1 MPPPRPEL
9 PVKYQNP
16 NLKSRT
22 SLLLSPCP
30 HAHAQPTVDLS
41 KWPAVKYQSL
51 DRDGHQVLVRPFL
64 SSFFLFTPDLH
75 QVGRLKIPTVR
86 PISRSLSPCPD
97 PPTQPSGHA
106 FILRRY
112 DTGAISLT
120 TMFRAAFPDAS
131 ELDERKETQWA
142 KEAFDLAGNNGSAR
156 EPGIVRLAGTW
167 ISPTHALLPTFADAY
182 RLHEVIHLIAKASP
196 DPKVTYRR
204 SSAKGTPKAAPPSS
218 PVASPAKTLLTPA
231 PSMSMPATKRR
242 RESSPA
248 PSPAQP
254 PAQQS
259 SSSLPPPRRSAR
271 TKSPAPPAAPVSI
284 KSPKPVRIARAVR
297 VIEVTTPAGS
307 DETVVEEEA
316 ETIELAKP
324 SMTQD
329 IAEQMELIERLK
341 AERDIQ
347 KIQTDEPVP
356 DTAPAPAPLKRE
368 REEEE
373 EEKKEELRFNF
384 KEPETEER
392 QIATNK
398 RVSRFQ
404 LEPRTKSVAWGVAAF
419 AIGMGAVCVF
429 FAW

>member
-1 MPPPRPEL
+1 MAMKSSYAPP
-9 PVKYQNP
+9 
-16 NLKSRT
+16 
-22 SLLLSPCP
+22 LL
-30 HAHAQPTVDLS
+30 
-41 KWPAVKYQSL
+41 
-51 DRDGHQVLVRPFL
+51 
-64 SSFFLFTPDLH
+64 FFICAPDPH

-86 PISRSLSPCPD
+86 PTSLSP
-97 PPTQPSGHA
+97 PPVPNPPAQPSGHA

-142 KEAFDLAGNNGSAR
+142 KEAFDLSGNNGSAR
-156 EPGIVRLAGTW
+156 DPTIVRLAGTW
-167 ISPTHALLPTFADAY
+167 ISPSLALLPQFADAY
-182 RLHEVIHLIAKASP
+182 RLHEVIHLIAKANP
-196 DPKVTYRR
+196 DPKATYRR
-204 SSAKGTPKAAPPSS
+204 STAKGTPKAVPPSS

-231 PSMSMPATKRR
+231 PSMSIPVTKRR

-248 PSPAQP
+248 PAPAQP
-254 PAQQS
+254 PA
-259 SSSLPPPRRSAR
+259 SSSLPPPRRSGR
-271 TKSPAPPAAPVSI
+271 TKSPAPISI

-297 VIEVTTPAGS
+297 VAEVTTPAGS

-329 IAEQMELIERLK
+329 IAEQKELIERLK
-341 AERDIQ
+341 AERGLH
-347 KIQTDEPVP
+347 KMQTDPPVP
-356 DTAPAPAPLKRE
+356 DTAPAPAPAPAPLKRD
-368 REEEE
+368 REEEGE
-373 EEKKEELRFNF
+373 EKEELRFNF

-398 RVSRFQ
+398 RVSGFQ

-419 AIGMGAVCVF
+419 AIGMGAVCVWF
-429 FAW
+429 FAWS

>member
-1 MPPPRPEL
+1 
-9 PVKYQNP
+9 
-16 NLKSRT
+16 
-22 SLLLSPCP
+22 
-30 HAHAQPTVDLS
+30 
-41 KWPAVKYQSL
+41 
-51 DRDGHQVLVRPFL
+51 
-64 SSFFLFTPDLH
+64 
-75 QVGRLKIPTVR
+75 
-86 PISRSLSPCPD
+86 
-97 PPTQPSGHA
+97 
-106 FILRRY
+106 
-112 DTGAISLT
+112 
-120 TMFRAAFPDAS
+120 MFRAAFPDAS

-167 ISPTHALLPTFADAY
+167 ISPSHALLPAFADAY

-248 PSPAQP
+248 PAPAQP

-271 TKSPAPPAAPVSI
+271 TKSPAPVAAPVSI

-329 IAEQMELIERLK
+329 IAEQMELIDRLK

-347 KIQTDEPVP
+347 KIQTDEGVP

-368 REEEE
+368 REEE

-404 LEPRTKSVAWGVAAF
+404 LEPRTKSAAWGIAAF

-429 FAW
+429 LHGHELP

>member
-16 NLKSRT
+16 VLKS
-22 SLLLSPCP
+22 P
-30 HAHAQPTVDLS
+30 DLS
-41 KWPAVKYQSL
+41 KWPPVKYQSL
-51 DRDGHQVLVRPFL
+51 DRDGHEVL
-64 SSFFLFTPDLH
+64 
-75 QVGRLKIPTVR
+75 VGRLKIPT
-86 PISRSLSPCPD
+86 
-97 PPTQPSGHA
+97 PSGHA

-120 TMFRAAFPDAS
+120 TMFRAAFPEAS

-167 ISPTHALLPTFADAY
+167 ISPSLALLPQFADAY
-182 RLHEVIHLIAKASP
+182 RLHEVIHLIAKATP
-196 DPKVTYRR
+196 DPKATYRR
-204 SSAKGTPKAAPPSS
+204 SSTKGTPKAVPPSS

-231 PSMSMPATKRR
+231 PSMSMPTPKRR

-248 PSPAQP
+248 PTPVQP

-259 SSSLPPPRRSAR
+259 SSTLPPPRRSAR
-271 TKSPAPPAAPVSI
+271 TKSPVPLPAPVSI

-297 VIEVTTPAGS
+297 VAEVTTPAGS

-329 IAEQMELIERLK
+329 IAEQKELIDRLK
-341 AERDIQ
+341 AERDLQ
-347 KIQTDEPVP
+347 KTQTEEPVP

-368 REEEE
+368 REE

-392 QIATNK
+392 QIATNN

-429 FAW
+429 FDMVTSRLD

>member
-1 MPPPRPEL
+1 M
-9 PVKYQNP
+9 
-16 NLKSRT
+16 
-22 SLLLSPCP
+22 
-30 HAHAQPTVDLS
+30 
-41 KWPAVKYQSL
+41 
-51 DRDGHQVLVRPFL
+51 
-64 SSFFLFTPDLH
+64 
-75 QVGRLKIPTVR
+75 
-86 PISRSLSPCPD
+86 
-97 PPTQPSGHA
+97 
-106 FILRRY
+106 
-112 DTGAISLT
+112 
-120 TMFRAAFPDAS
+120 
-131 ELDERKETQWA
+131 
-142 KEAFDLAGNNGSAR
+142 
-156 EPGIVRLAGTW
+156 
-167 ISPTHALLPTFADAY
+167 
-182 RLHEVIHLIAKASP
+182 
-196 DPKVTYRR
+196 
-204 SSAKGTPKAAPPSS
+204 
-218 PVASPAKTLLTPA
+218 
-231 PSMSMPATKRR
+231 
-242 RESSPA
+242 
-248 PSPAQP
+248 
-254 PAQQS
+254 
-259 SSSLPPPRRSAR
+259 
-271 TKSPAPPAAPVSI
+271 
-284 KSPKPVRIARAVR
+284 RIARAVR

-429 FAW
+429 FAWSWAALTDLFHRSFLPNFF

>member
-1 MPPPRPEL
+1 MAMKSSYAPP
-9 PVKYQNP
+9 
-16 NLKSRT
+16 
-22 SLLLSPCP
+22 LL
-30 HAHAQPTVDLS
+30 
-41 KWPAVKYQSL
+41 
-51 DRDGHQVLVRPFL
+51 
-64 SSFFLFTPDLH
+64 FFICAPDPH

-86 PISRSLSPCPD
+86 PTSLSPCPVPN

-142 KEAFDLAGNNGSAR
+142 KEAFDLSGNNGSAR
-156 EPGIVRLAGTW
+156 DPTIVRLAGTW
-167 ISPTHALLPTFADAY
+167 ISPSLALLPQFADAY
-182 RLHEVIHLIAKASP
+182 RLHEVIHLIAKANP
-196 DPKVTYRR
+196 DPKATYRR
-204 SSAKGTPKAAPPSS
+204 STAKGTPKAVPPSS

-231 PSMSMPATKRR
+231 PSMSIPVTKRR

-248 PSPAQP
+248 PAPAQP
-254 PAQQS
+254 PA
-259 SSSLPPPRRSAR
+259 SSSLPPPRRSGR
-271 TKSPAPPAAPVSI
+271 TKSPAPISI

-297 VIEVTTPAGS
+297 VAEVTTPAGS

-329 IAEQMELIERLK
+329 IAEQKELIERLK
-341 AERDIQ
+341 AERGLH
-347 KIQTDEPVP
+347 KMQTDPPVP
-356 DTAPAPAPLKRE
+356 DTAPAPAPAPAPLKRD
-368 REEEE
+368 REEEGE
-373 EEKKEELRFNF
+373 EKEELRFNF

-398 RVSRFQ
+398 RVSGFQ

-419 AIGMGAVCVF
+419 AIGMGAVCVWF
-429 FAW
+429 FTWS